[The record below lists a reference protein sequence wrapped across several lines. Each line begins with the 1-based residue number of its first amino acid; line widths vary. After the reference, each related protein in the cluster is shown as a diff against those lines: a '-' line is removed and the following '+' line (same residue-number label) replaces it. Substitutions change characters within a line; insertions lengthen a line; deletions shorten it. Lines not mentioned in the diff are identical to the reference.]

1 MLGSKAHLARP
12 AWASRWLWLLP
23 GLAFALF
30 IAAVIALLMLYDR
43 AESEERR
50 AILISDALWLE
61 QDLRFNLAR
70 HEEIFAQITPAQVA
84 SPAPF
89 EAQARVLLNNKTGL
103 RQLIWTD
110 DAGSVRHSYPGPT
123 DAYLVGEA
131 HDAVP
136 SPQTMRLA
144 RSLGRAVY
152 SEAYPI
158 VGNDWQ
164 FEVHVPVFHG
174 GTLLGIAVGAYSV
187 RRMLEESV
195 PWWLAERYQVSVVDH
210 SGGTLATRSK
220 VIAVEGASAYEI
232 PFEPPGHGL
241 SLHVAPYRVPAP
253 LAGRLLSAALVVL
266 ALVVI
271 WSLWALRRHVH
282 QRLAAEEALRK
293 EMMFRKAMEDSMLTG
308 MRARD
313 TEGRITY
320 VNPAFCRMVGW
331 SAEELVGRAPPM
343 PYWPDEYFEETR
355 QIHDRILA
363 GEGPEEGFELKF
375 KRRNGEL
382 FDVFIHEAPLI
393 DDKGRH
399 AGWMGSLIDV
409 TERRRAEELARQQQ
423 ERLQSTARLVTMG
436 EMASSLAHELNQPL
450 AAIASYNAGCANM
463 IESGAPDM
471 GELRTALKKSAEQAQ
486 RAGRIIRRIYEFVR
500 RSEPRSEPCDLG
512 AIIDEVLLLTEA
524 DARRQNVRIVREVP
538 TGLPSIM
545 GDRVLITQ
553 ALLNLVRNALEA
565 TRECAEEGRRQ
576 IEVRMTGDAD
586 GVEIGIA
593 DRGCGI
599 DETAAAHLFEPFYT
613 TKSEGMGMGLNI
625 CRSVVEAHRGRLWY
639 EPNPGGG
646 SVFHAQ
652 FPAAAT

>member
-1 MLGSKAHLARP
+1 MLGSKALSARP
-12 AWASRWLWLLP
+12 AAASRWLWLLL

-43 AESEERR
+43 AEKEERR

-61 QDLRFNLAR
+61 QDLRFNLTR
-70 HEEIFAQITPAQVA
+70 HEEIFAQVSPTQVA
-84 SPAPF
+84 EAALF
-89 EAQARVLLNNKTGL
+89 EAQARVLLANKTGL
-103 RQLIWTD
+103 RQLIWLD
-110 DAGSVRHSYPGPT
+110 DKDIVRHSYPGPT
-123 DAYLVGEA
+123 DAYMVGEVQGV
-131 HDAVP
+131 VP
-136 SPQTMRLA
+136 SRQTLRLA

-174 GTLLGIAVGAYSV
+174 GRMLGVVVGAYSL

-210 SGGTLATRSK
+210 AGAALVARSK
-220 VIAVEGASAYEI
+220 VAAVDDASAYQI

-241 SLHVAPYRVPAP
+241 SLHAAPYSVPAA
-253 LAGRLLSAALVVL
+253 LAGRLLSAALVLL
-266 ALVVI
+266 ALLVV
-271 WSLWALRRHVH
+271 WSLWALRRHVQ
-282 QRLAAEEALRK
+282 QRLVAEEAVRK
-293 EMMFRKAMEDSMLTG
+293 ETMFRKAMEDSLLTG

-313 TEGRITY
+313 IEGRIIY

-331 SAEELVGRAPPM
+331 PAEELVGRAPPM

-355 QIHDRILA
+355 EIHDRILA
-363 GEGPEEGFELKF
+363 GQGPEEGFEIKF
-375 KRRNGEL
+375 KRRNGEV

-393 DDKGRH
+393 DAHGRH

-409 TERRRAEELARQQQ
+409 TERKRAEELTRQQQ

-471 GELRTALKKSAEQAQ
+471 EELKAALNKSAEQAQ

-500 RSEPRSEPCDLG
+500 RAEPRSEPCDLG
-512 AIIDEVLLLTEA
+512 AILDEVLLLAEA
-524 DARRQNVRIVREVP
+524 DARRQGVRIVRDIA
-538 TGLPSIM
+538 TGLPAM
-545 GDRVLITQ
+545 KGDRVLITQ

-565 TRECAEEGRRQ
+565 TRDLAEERRQ
-576 IEVRMTGDAD
+576 IDIEVAAD
-586 GVEIGIA
+586 DNGVAIA
-593 DRGCGI
+593 VRDRGYGI
-599 DETAAAHLFEPFYT
+599 DEAAAARLFEPFYT
-613 TKSEGMGMGLNI
+613 TKNEGMGMGLNI
-625 CRSVVEAHRGRLWY
+625 CRSVVEAHHGRLWY
-639 EPNPGGG
+639 EPNAGGG

-652 FPAAAT
+652 FPVSHA